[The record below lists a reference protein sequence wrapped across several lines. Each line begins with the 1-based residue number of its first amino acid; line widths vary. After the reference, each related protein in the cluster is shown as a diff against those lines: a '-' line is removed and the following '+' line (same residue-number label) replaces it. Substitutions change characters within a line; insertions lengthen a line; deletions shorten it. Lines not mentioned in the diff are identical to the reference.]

1 MQDAGCRILNLTSNF
16 QLPVSNPMPIHLKRA
31 YDEPEESD
39 GCRVLVDRIWPRGDS
54 KEQLQLDAWMK
65 EVAPSDDL
73 RKWFDHDPEKFEEFR
88 ERYQAELSDQQDKV
102 ERLKNLADHQD
113 ITLVYSA
120 KDRKH
125 NQAVVLKDYLE
136 KNK

>member
-1 MQDAGCRILNLTSNF
+1 
-16 QLPVSNPMPIHLKRA
+16 MPIHLKRA

-39 GCRVLVDRIWPRGDS
+39 GYRVLVDRIWPRGVS

-88 ERYQAELSDQQDKV
+88 ERYQAELRDQQDKV
-102 ERLKNLADHQD
+102 ERLKKLADEQD
-113 ITLVYSA
+113 ITLVYGA

-125 NQAVVLKDYLE
+125 NQAIVLKDYLE
-136 KNK
+136 KNM